1 MSCIPCHLNCISCHV
16 QRAPSESGSMD
27 LAALKADHEKE
38 MGELQTRCQGQVST
52 PADLCSLLQTSPHTV
67 MLTALINKARAAKLL
82 L

>member
-1 MSCIPCHLNCISCHV
+1 MSCIHGHV

-38 MGELQTRCQGQVST
+38 MGELQSRCQGQVNT
-52 PADLCSLLQTSPHTV
+52 LADLCSLPHTSPSNSQLPA
-67 MLTALINKARAAKLL
+67 LTNKARAAMLL